1 MFPETGVRLFGDPAR
16 YSVVSDAG
24 NTVTRLF
31 CGTCGSPLFGMNTG
45 MPGVMTVTLGT
56 LDEPDPLTP
65 QVAIFTRSRRQWDV
79 IDTSVANFDAQP
91 SWNPT
96 DSV

>member
-1 MFPETGVRLFGDPAR
+1 
-16 YSVVSDAG
+16 
-24 NTVTRLF
+24 
-31 CGTCGSPLFGMNTG
+31 
-45 MPGVMTVTLGT
+45 MTVTLGT

-91 SWNPT
+91 SWKPT